1 MLDQLLSMVREI
13 GKEQVE
19 DNTLIPNDQ
28 NETVMATASESIL
41 GTLQNAI
48 SSGRGQEVLD
58 MFQSNSSAQIMSS
71 PVAQDMQ
78 SGFVNDAQQ
87 KLGLSKNVVAGL
99 ASTMIPIIIS
109 KLVKR
114 TNSPA
119 EQDNAFNLESLVGGL
134 IGGGN
139 GGGNGGR
146 GGLDIGSLIGQFTGG
161 GKQGGGGG
169 LTDIIS
175 QFTGGGKSS
184 AGGGDLIGKL
194 VKGFFGK

>member
-1 MLDQLLSMVREI
+1 MLDQLLSMVRDI

-99 ASTMIPIIIS
+99 ASTLIPIIIS

-139 GGGNGGR
+139 GGNG
-146 GGLDIGSLIGQFTGG
+146 GGLDIGSLISQFTGG
-161 GKQGGGGG
+161 NQKGGGGG

-184 AGGGDLIGKL
+184 AGGGDMIGKL